1 MVGIFSFL
9 IIPYQ
14 FFTKVIYF
22 QSGIIFPAFNSR
34 YFSYIVLCFSIFHV
48 QSSFAQ
54 ESAWEKPYVGS
65 NPDLLYYPDQNA
77 VYFRY
82 GWENNKQQGIVI
94 KGKMPEARYFSFN
107 LYNDYT
113 KSSIMALADYE
124 IRPDENDASSFTIL
138 IAPEGKTANFKN
150 VIILPDSVRI
160 ASVFLRYYL
169 PKGNIYA
176 NKPLPTINLFEN
188 GVLMPA
194 IPGIPQAPITSVDIA
209 KLKGVVTAN
218 PKMISGKE
226 RKLLAS
232 SSASIQEKE
241 PIISKILTVPIF
253 RHYTD
258 PTAIGSYNFNSGG
271 NYPNKDNH
279 YIVMPVIRKKDDVLI
294 VRFKAPSHAFQL
306 GDTTQNVRYF
316 SLSQGNEYTNTSI
329 TLFDEQL
336 KVSNDGFV
344 YVVVANDKSEIRSKV
359 NEMGINFMPWLYK
372 DRLVLILRH
381 MLPAKSFTTS
391 TREVPLFD
399 KTKSAKGQEAELA
412 IGEYALVGK
421 FIKAKNFK
429 TVGKIETLGF
439 K

>member
-1 MVGIFSFL
+1 MTYFTSAARYSPNLCRL
-9 IIPYQ
+9 IICVW
-14 FFTKVIYF
+14 FLLLC
-22 QSGIIFPAFNSR
+22 
-34 YFSYIVLCFSIFHV
+34 VLN
-48 QSSFAQ
+48 Q
-54 ESAWEKPYVGS
+54 ESSYAQAPTWEKPFVGS
-65 NPDLLYYPDQNA
+65 DPSLLYYPDQNA

-82 GWENNKQQGIVI
+82 GWENNKQQEIVI
-94 KGKMPEARYFSFN
+94 KGRIPDARYFSFN

-113 KSSIMALADYE
+113 KSSIAALADYE
-124 IRPDENDASSFTIL
+124 IVPDENDASSYTIYIL
-138 IAPEGKTANFKN
+138 PGGKTGKFKN
-150 VIILPDSVRI
+150 QIILPDSVRI

-169 PKGNIYA
+169 AKGNIYA
-176 NKPLPTINLFEN
+176 NKPLPEISLLEN
-188 GVLMPA
+188 GVLVTVKPS
-194 IPGIPQAPITSVDIA
+194 IPQSPMTPADVA

-241 PIISKILTVPIF
+241 PIISKIFTVPIF

-279 YIVMPVIRKKDDVLI
+279 YIVMPVVRRKDDVLI
-294 VRFKAPSHAFQL
+294 VRFKAPTHATQL
-306 GDTTQNVRYF
+306 GDISQNVRYF

-336 KVSNDGFV
+336 KISNDGFV
-344 YVVVANDKSEIRSKV
+344 YVVVANDKSDIRSKV

-381 MLPAKSFTTS
+381 MLPAPSFKLS
-391 TREVPLFD
+391 TREVPVFNNQRP
-399 KTKSAKGQEAELA
+399 AKGQEAQLV
-412 IGEYALVGK
+412 IGDYALVGK
-421 FIKAKNFK
+421 FIKKSDWK
-429 TVGKIETLGF
+429 SIENTGQFGF
-439 K
+439 